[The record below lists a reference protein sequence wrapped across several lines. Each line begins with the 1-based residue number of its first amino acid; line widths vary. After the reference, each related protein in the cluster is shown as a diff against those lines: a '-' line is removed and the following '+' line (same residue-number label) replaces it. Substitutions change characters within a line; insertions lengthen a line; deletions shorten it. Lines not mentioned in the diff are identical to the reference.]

1 MEYVFGNEDLRRYI
15 FTFLRKKPKKICF
28 DCKCVLV
35 WDKKIKD
42 YIEYGNIGNS
52 LIGNIY
58 CYSCWRKKFNFL
70 VKGCNIS

>member
-15 FTFLRKKPKKICF
+15 FTFLRKKPKKKCF

-58 CYSCWRKKFNFL
+58 CHSCWRKKFNFS
-70 VKGCNIS
+70 VNRCNIS